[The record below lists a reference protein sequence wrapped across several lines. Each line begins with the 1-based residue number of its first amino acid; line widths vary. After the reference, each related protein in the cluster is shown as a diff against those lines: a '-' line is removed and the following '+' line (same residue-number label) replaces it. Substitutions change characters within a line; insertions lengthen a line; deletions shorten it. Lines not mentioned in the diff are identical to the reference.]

1 MDTRQKILFDL
12 DKTYDKIIDQQ
23 FHMADDALELLDMY
37 VFEAGLSKYDPI
49 LIEAL
54 IDNDDPKEIPDNV
67 LNELLLTYE
76 AALDTL
82 KCG

>member
-23 FHMADDALELLDMY
+23 FHMGDDALELLDMY

-54 IDNDDPKEIPDNV
+54 IDNDDPNEIPDNV